1 MITKIEINGFK
12 TFSNFSME
20 FSPLTVI
27 AGTNASGK
35 SNLFDALNL
44 LSCLASTDLR
54 TAFANKQLRG
64 GVSELFTKIDDEHS
78 MTEMSFAV
86 ELLVN
91 RKVQDN
97 WGGFAEIKT
106 PRMRYELH
114 IAIRKSE
121 LGYDEP
127 EVVFERLTRIPKE
140 KDEWVKR
147 YLKKRQDLWGN
158 PKGGGSAKPYIDTE
172 TIKGHPTITIRQDGR
187 QGRKSISA
195 TTASQTVL
203 SSINSV
209 DFPHIYAVQK
219 EIANWYFMQLVPEIL
234 REPTRYDT
242 SYGNSIIGHS
252 GENLSAALYRL
263 KNKDEYILNKIIIKL
278 SSFLPEYT
286 KLNVR
291 DDKANKQFVFE
302 LTNSE
307 NRTFSSRVLSEG
319 TLRLLVLCVL
329 LYDDEYNGLLCFEE
343 PENGIHPFRM
353 QSMADLLKQLASDF
367 ADDDNALRQVIVNTH
382 SPVLLKYLTDA
393 NLNSDENVSIWF
405 SKMISHKTTDGG
417 SSHMIRVSKTLPVTK
432 SFQTTLDPIQK
443 GMTAADAMNYLNYNN
458 LTREEI

>member
-1 MITKIEINGFK
+1 
-12 TFSNFSME
+12 
-20 FSPLTVI
+20 
-27 AGTNASGK
+27 
-35 SNLFDALNL
+35 
-44 LSCLASTDLR
+44 
-54 TAFANKQLRG
+54 
-64 GVSELFTKIDDEHS
+64 
-78 MTEMSFAV
+78 
-86 ELLVN
+86 
-91 RKVQDN
+91 
-97 WGGFAEIKT
+97 
-106 PRMRYELH
+106 
-114 IAIRKSE
+114 
-121 LGYDEP
+121 
-127 EVVFERLTRIPKE
+127 
-140 KDEWVKR
+140 
-147 YLKKRQDLWGN
+147 
-158 PKGGGSAKPYIDTE
+158 
-172 TIKGHPTITIRQDGR
+172 
-187 QGRKSISA
+187 
-195 TTASQTVL
+195 
-203 SSINSV
+203 
-209 DFPHIYAVQK
+209 
-219 EIANWYFMQLVPEIL
+219 MQLVPEIL

>member
-1 MITKIEINGFK
+1 MITKIEIDGFK

-44 LSCLASTDLR
+44 LSSLASMDLR

-78 MTEMSFAV
+78 MNEMSFAV
-86 ELLVN
+86 EMLVG
-91 RKVQDN
+91 RTIQDN
-97 WGGFAEIKT
+97 WGGVAEIKT
-106 PRMRYELH
+106 PRLRYELR

-127 EVVFERLTRIPKE
+127 EVVHEKLFRIPKE
-140 KDEWVKR
+140 SDEWIKR
-147 YLKKRQDLWGN
+147 YLANRKDLWGN
-158 PKGGGSAKPYIDTE
+158 PKGGGSPKPFIDTE
-172 TIKGHPTITIRQDGR
+172 PIKGHPTITIRQDGR
-187 QGRKSISA
+187 QGRKSVSA
-195 TTASQTVL
+195 TSVSQTVL
-203 SSINSV
+203 GSINSV
-209 DFPHIYAVQK
+209 DFPHIYAAQR
-219 EIANWYFMQLVPEIL
+219 EIAGWNFMQLVPEIL

-242 SYGNSIIGHS
+242 SYGDSIIGHA

-263 KNKDEYILNKIIIKL
+263 KNKDEYILKQIIIKL

-307 NRTFSSRVLSEG
+307 GRTFSSRVLSEG
-319 TLRLLVLCVL
+319 TLRLIVLCVL
-329 LYDDEYNGLLCFEE
+329 LYDDEFNGLLCFEE
-343 PENGIHPFRM
+343 PENGIHPYRM
-353 QSMADLLKQLASDF
+353 KSMADLLKQLSTDFSD
-367 ADDDNALRQVIVNTH
+367 AENSLRQVIVNTH
-382 SPVLLKYLTDA
+382 SPVLLKYLTDS
-393 NLNSDENVSIWF
+393 NLDSDENVSVWF
-405 SKMISHKTTDGG
+405 SQLISHKSIVGG
-417 SSHMIRVSKTLPVTK
+417 KPQMIRVSKAMPITK
-432 SFQTTLDPIQK
+432 SFQMTLDPIQK
-443 GMTAADAMNYLNYNN
+443 GITTADAMNYLNYNN
-458 LTREEI
+458 QIEE